1 MRALSKIEQIMPPRL
16 GRRVAA
22 LQAVVVPPA
31 PAGSS
36 VDGRALSDIAGAC
49 RSMKSS
55 GARPGGVCSPRRV
68 VCPALPRSHQVV
80 HSCFFDTG
88 SATHESLAM
97 HLVLLGV
104 DFELTEP
111 VELVEQ
117 VRRLTDWY
125 RRATA
130 HLEG

>member
-1 MRALSKIEQIMPPRL
+1 
-16 GRRVAA
+16 
-22 LQAVVVPPA
+22 
-31 PAGSS
+31 
-36 VDGRALSDIAGAC
+36 
-49 RSMKSS
+49 
-55 GARPGGVCSPRRV
+55 
-68 VCPALPRSHQVV
+68 
-80 HSCFFDTG
+80 
-88 SATHESLAM
+88 M
-97 HLVLLGV
+97 HRVLLGV